1 MQTLEFRQPP
11 HGGCNMIGAFTI
23 QFLNRY
29 ELDEIQDTE
38 PTTKTGAPAGRKHV
52 VGPRSVIT
60 RRLRRVITNE
70 DGSR

>member
-1 MQTLEFRQPP
+1 MQTLEFREPRY
-11 HGGCNMIGAFTI
+11 GGCNVLGAFTI
-23 QFLNRY
+23 QFLNRN

-38 PTTKTGAPAGRKHV
+38 ATTKTGTPAGRKHV
-52 VGPRSVIT
+52 VGPGSVIT